1 MRHENLAV
9 AARVMGSM
17 ISPRLTDL
25 ALEDLTF
32 DNRFLRLGEG
42 YFERRNPTALPA
54 PRLVAFNS
62 DAAALIDLRPGEETR
77 DQFVALAAGN
87 AIVRGMEPVA
97 AVYAGHQFGGFSAQ
111 LGDGR
116 AILLG
121 DVRNT
126 RGEHWELQLKGGGPT
141 AFSRFGDGRAVL
153 RSTIRE
159 YLASEA
165 MFALGIPTTRALS
178 IASSDEPV
186 LRERP
191 ETAAVLIRMAPTFV
205 RFGSFEFFH
214 YQRRPEM
221 VKELADY
228 AIATSFPELADH
240 DDRYAQFYARVVR
253 ETASLMAAWQS
264 VGFAHGVMNTDNFS
278 IAGLTLDYGPYGFM
292 EAYEPGFIC
301 NHSDDGGRYAFDRQP
316 GIGRWNCL
324 ALGNALTTLVDKD
337 ELATI
342 LGFYEDAYRA
352 AYLGRARAKLG
363 LTTIDDGDAKL
374 IVDLLDLMAAARA
387 DFTRTFRALGT
398 VDATPAAADDA
409 FVAPFNDRDAIYAWL
424 NRYRVRI
431 AHETTTSDERTA
443 LKNAANPKYVLRNYL
458 AQNAIQRAENGDY
471 SEIAKLGDILRRPFD
486 EQPESESYAALPPD
500 WAATLSVSCSS

>member
-1 MRHENLAV
+1 
-9 AARVMGSM
+9 M
-17 ISPRLTDL
+17 IAPERTDL
-25 ALEDLTF
+25 ALDELTF
-32 DNRFLRLGEG
+32 ANRFARLGESF
-42 YFERRNPTALPA
+42 FERRNPTPLPA
-54 PRLVAFNS
+54 PRLVAFNP

-77 DQFVALAAGN
+77 DRFVALAAGN
-87 AIVRGMEPVA
+87 AIVRGMEPLA

-121 DVRNT
+121 DVLNT
-126 RGEHWELQLKGGGPT
+126 RGEHWELQLKGGGLT

-178 IASSDEPV
+178 ITGSDEPV

-191 ETAAVLIRMAPTFV
+191 ETAAVLIRVAPTFV

-221 VKELADY
+221 LKGLADY
-228 AIATSFPELADH
+228 AIATSFPHLVASG
-240 DDRYAQFYARVVR
+240 DRYAQLFAQVVR
-253 ETASLMAAWQS
+253 ETAALMAAWQS
-264 VGFAHGVMNTDNFS
+264 VGFTHGVMNTDNFS
-278 IAGLTLDYGPYGFM
+278 IAGLTLDYGPFGFM
-292 EAYEPGFIC
+292 ETYEPGFIC
-301 NHSDDGGRYAFDRQP
+301 NHSDDGGRYAFDQQP
-316 GIGRWNCL
+316 GIGRWNCF

-352 AYLGRARAKLG
+352 AYLERARAKLG
-363 LTTIDDGDAKL
+363 LATIDDGAAKL
-374 IVDLLDLMAAARA
+374 VVDLLDLMAAARA
-387 DFTRTFRALGT
+387 DFTRTFRSLGPI
-398 VDATPAAADDA
+398 DATPAVADDA
-409 FVAPFNDRDAIYAWL
+409 FVTPFNDRDAIYAWL
-424 NRYRVRI
+424 NRYRERL
-431 AHETTTSDERTA
+431 AHETTTPAERTA
-443 LKNAANPKYVLRNYL
+443 QKNAANPKYVLRNYL
-458 AQNAIQRAENGDY
+458 AQNAIERAENGNY
-471 SEIAKLGDILRRPFD
+471 SEIAKLHDILRRPFD
-486 EQPESESYAALPPD
+486 EQPEHESYAALPPD